1 MQIQKMF
8 ATSVRKNKNTPL
20 RAQLSLFNQD
30 D

>member
-1 MQIQKMF
+1 MF